1 MLISGTPA
9 EYCPSDCGISKIY
22 NPPLDSE
29 QEKTPDK
36 YSNKQGFVSDI
47 WPEAWIWITAIRS
60 KLERNPHIIKYI
72 PLYGF
77 NNLHTHDNTS
87 SINLDIS
94 FCSLDVTTKL
104 NH

>member
-47 WPEAWIWITAIRS
+47 WPEAWI
-60 KLERNPHIIKYI
+60 
-72 PLYGF
+72 
-77 NNLHTHDNTS
+77 
-87 SINLDIS
+87 
-94 FCSLDVTTKL
+94 
-104 NH
+104 